1 MSTKTNPSVYAC
13 WVAGNP
19 TASKAPL
26 EITNPYSNRVVGCVG
41 QVGGDELE
49 EALERG
55 SQFECSLS
63 RYERA
68 QILSRTASIIGE
80 RREEFA
86 RGITDESGL
95 CLRETRYEMGRGID
109 VLQFAAAAALEDDGS
124 IFSCDISPQGKNRKI
139 FSTREPLNL
148 IAAITPFNHPFNTV
162 IHKLAPAIAIGSPV
176 ILKPSEKTPLTALR
190 LAEALYQAG
199 LPGPMLSVILG
210 GSEEIAEPLVRDER
224 VDLVTFTGSV
234 KVGKQIAAT
243 AGYKKVVLELGGND
257 PLIVLANGDLDL
269 AVHLAAEGAF
279 RNAGQRCTAVKRI
292 LVEESIA
299 EEFTHRLVAQTKKY
313 PFGDPYL
320 EETRL
325 GPVIDEPAAIALETV
340 LYDAVSRGA
349 QILTGG
355 KRHGA
360 LMEPTVVDQVP
371 RDAAMVVKES
381 FGPLAPILRVSDL
394 EDAITVANSTRY
406 GLSAGIV
413 TDRLKDATRAIKRL
427 RSGNV
432 NVNEVPG
439 YRIEKSPFGGIK
451 DSGLGIKEG
460 VLEAMKCMSNVK
472 TFSLPWDD

>member
-19 TASKAPL
+19 TASKAPI

-199 LPGPMLSVILG
+199 LPGPMLSVLLG

-299 EEFTHRLVAQTKKY
+299 EEFTHRLVAQTNPCVRRFRKNK
-313 PFGDPYL
+313 GNC
-320 EETRL
+320 RL
-325 GPVIDEPAAIALETV
+325 QTHLSSPSHDRYWP
-340 LYDAVSRGA
+340 SC
-349 QILTGG
+349 
-355 KRHGA
+355 
-360 LMEPTVVDQVP
+360 
-371 RDAAMVVKES
+371 
-381 FGPLAPILRVSDL
+381 
-394 EDAITVANSTRY
+394 VA
-406 GLSAGIV
+406 
-413 TDRLKDATRAIKRL
+413 K
-427 RSGNV
+427 
-432 NVNEVPG
+432 
-439 YRIEKSPFGGIK
+439 
-451 DSGLGIKEG
+451 
-460 VLEAMKCMSNVK
+460 
-472 TFSLPWDD
+472 